1 MHEGD
6 DVGALAGVEAA
17 AMVADEE
24 FERAL
29 AFADGDRMP
38 LPHLVGIIVRD
49 LPAGVAARERRGER
63 EHRGETRYPRG
74 EPVAHAGRELGHEI
88 VLLVSS
94 GQSRMKP

>member
-49 LPAGVAARERRGER
+49 LRAGVAARERRGER
-63 EHRGETRYPRG
+63 EHGRAAGERGG
-74 EPVAHAGRELGHEI
+74 EPVTRAGRELGHGT
-88 VLLVSS
+88 VLLSS
-94 GQSRMKP
+94 GQSRMNP